1 MESAAWIHTLELRH
15 PFGLSR
21 GSVRALPTVLVRLD
35 GGVGEG
41 APVRYLDQSAPAER
55 AALVDLI
62 AAMPIALLDDPTARA
77 AWSRGRAPTHSA
89 ARAALDIACW
99 DRAARRRGEPL
110 HRHLGAPAPAGVTS
124 YTIALDDPAA
134 MEARARE
141 AAHLP
146 ILKVKL
152 GKGPDHDRAV
162 LRRIAA
168 AAPSARLRVDANGG
182 WSFDPARA
190 LIPEFVDL
198 GVDLIEQPLPRGAH
212 DDLARLRGL
221 APASLIAD
229 EDVQGLASLA
239 ALRGRV
245 DGINIKLMKCGGI
258 AEALAMID
266 FARAEGWRILL
277 GCMIETRVGLG
288 AAAHLAGLV
297 DDLDLDAHM
306 LTTNDPTGPGSLSR
320 PAADLPLTEGPGIG
334 VEPVAVD

>member
-1 MESAAWIHTLELRH
+1 MLSLPVIGPGSQPEEDAPLEY
-15 PFGLSR
+15 LSP
-21 GSVRALPTVLVRLD
+21 GEMATFRAPRVPEV
-35 GGVGEG
+35 V
-41 APVRYLDQSAPAER
+41 SAPAL
-55 AALVDLI
+55 A
-62 AAMPIALLDDPTARA
+62 
-77 AWSRGRAPTHSA
+77 A
-89 ARAALDIACW
+89 ARAALSGLHERL
-99 DRAARRRGEPL
+99 RAWELLSP
-110 HRHLGAPAPAGVTS
+110 GAPE
-124 YTIALDDPAA
+124 LD
-134 MEARARE
+134 
-141 AAHLP
+141 
-146 ILKVKL
+146 
-152 GKGPDHDRAV
+152 
-162 LRRIAA
+162 
-168 AAPSARLRVDANGG
+168 
-182 WSFDPARA
+182 
-190 LIPEFVDL
+190 
-198 GVDLIEQPLPRGAH
+198 
-212 DDLARLRGL
+212 LRGL

-306 LTTNDPTGPGSLSR
+306 LTTTDPTGPGSLSR